1 LEASDRAFGYRLLLF
16 WLQQFDVQSGQ
27 YISYRDLD
35 YQNLISWLEFVSE
48 IEPESQYPML
58 LASRIY
64 SRVAD
69 ENRVKAILDYIYI
82 KFQQNPAKNWRWLA
96 EATVIARHT
105 LKDQGLSLKY
115 ATALANSSNKEI
127 PHWARD
133 MRLIIL
139 EDMGETEQLKLI
151 VGGLIA
157 SKTVTDRN
165 EIRFLDLLLQRL
177 QNKDK

>member
-1 LEASDRAFGYRLLLF
+1 FGYRLLLF

-35 YQNLISWLEFVSE
+35 YQNLISWLEFLSKM
-48 IEPESQYPML
+48 EPQSQYPML

-69 ENRVKAILDYIYI
+69 QYRVKAILDYIYI
-82 KFQQNPAKNWRWLA
+82 KFQQDPDKNWRWLA

-105 LKDQGLSLKY
+105 LKDRALSLKY
-115 ATALANSSNKEI
+115 ASALALSGSSQI
-127 PHWARD
+127 PYWARD

-139 EDMGETEQLKLI
+139 EDMGETEQVKLL

-157 SKTVTDRN
+157 GKTVTDRN
-165 EIRFLDLLLQRL
+165 EIRFLELLLQRL
-177 QNKDK
+177 QNKDN